1 MILYQVQDN
10 AVLPLIAATLSLL
23 LLAGMF
29 GSGSDTDEAQSTKP
43 AEKLAGSTR
52 RLDSDNSL

>member
-29 GSGSDTDEAQSTKP
+29 GSGSDTDEA
-43 AEKLAGSTR
+43 R